1 MMRRLAFQDP
11 IFDRELLRTMGHVTY
26 GGAEIGECLAT
37 AAQIRQGDRE
47 SWYAAWTALGER
59 NLLAA
64 QASRADGR
72 SASATSAFLRASNYF
87 RTAYL
92 FHLEAP
98 LPPKVTLAHRRH
110 REAFR
115 HAAAGLRGAPQPVA
129 IPFEGRTLPGYFCS
143 GGDGCRPLVV
153 SVGGY
158 ETTAEEAYL
167 WNAAAAVG
175 RGYHAVVFDGPGQGE
190 PLVERGLQSRP
201 DWHLAV
207 SAVIDAFIGRPGVD
221 PDRIAVIGEDW
232 GGYLAGGAAARDPRI
247 AACVLD
253 PPILGLYKLIR
264 DMLPIRA
271 SLKTRLPD
279 GPAWLVA
286 WLRRKLAQRARQ
298 PTHGAAWRLMML
310 AHGAPSPWDYILDS
324 RRYDEEEMVGRIACP
339 TLVCEPAGDPY
350 AFQTRRFYDLL
361 SCDKTYARFEMEE
374 GSGAHCVTGNR
385 ALFHE
390 RVFDW
395 LDSRLRG
402 HTRFAA
408 A

>member
-1 MMRRLAFQDP
+1 MRRLAFQDAF
-11 IFDRELLRTMGHVTY
+11 FDAQLFRTMGHVTY

-37 AAQIRQGDRE
+37 AAQIRDGDRE
-47 SWYAAWTALGER
+47 SWYAGWTALGER

-64 QASRADGR
+64 QTSLAAGR
-72 SASATSAFLRASNYF
+72 RESATPAFLRASNYF

-98 LPPKVTLAHRRH
+98 LPPKATLAHRRH

-115 HAAAGLRGAPQPVA
+115 YAAPGLRGAPQPVA
-129 IPFEGRTLPGYFCS
+129 IPFEGGVLPGYFCS
-143 GGDGCRPLVV
+143 GGDGCLPLVV

-158 ETTAEEAYL
+158 ETTAEESYL

-190 PLVERGLQSRP
+190 PLVERGVLSRP

-207 SAVIDAFIGRPGVD
+207 SAVVDTFIGRAGVD

-253 PPILGLYKLIR
+253 PAIFRLYVLIR
-264 DMLPIRA
+264 DRLPVRP
-271 SLKTRLPD
+271 SLRSRLPD
-279 GPAWLVA
+279 GPAWLVP
-286 WLRRKLAQRARQ
+286 WLRRKLARRARQ
-298 PTHGAAWRLMML
+298 PTYGAGWRLMML
-310 AHGAPSPWDYILDS
+310 AHGAATPWDYFVDA
-324 RRYDEEEMVGRIACP
+324 RRYDQEEMVGRIACP
-339 TLVCEPAGDPY
+339 TLVCEPAADPF
-350 AFQTRRFYDLL
+350 ASQTRQFYDLL
-361 SCDKTYARFEMEE
+361 RCDKTYLRFEMEE
-374 GSGAHCVTGNR
+374 GSGAHGVMGNR

-402 HTRFAA
+402 GAHIVAA
-408 A
+408 